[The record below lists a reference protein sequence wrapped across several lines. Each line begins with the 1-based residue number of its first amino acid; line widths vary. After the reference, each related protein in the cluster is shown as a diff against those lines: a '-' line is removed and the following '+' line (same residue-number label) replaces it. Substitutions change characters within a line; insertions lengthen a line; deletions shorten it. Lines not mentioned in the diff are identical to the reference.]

1 MEIGQARTSGGQT
14 LAELSAERPVL
25 LVCLRHL
32 GCAFAREALADLA
45 DQRQV
50 IGDAGATLVIAH
62 LDREEAAQ
70 PLFARYGLSD
80 VARVGDP
87 HAALYEA
94 CALTR
99 GGLPQLLTPY
109 VFWRWVSAALLRGHG
124 ASWTGADV
132 RRMPGAFLLEAGRI
146 TRAFRH
152 RTSAERPDYA
162 GLCRGEG
169 GRDSTS
175 PMR

>member
-1 MEIGQARTSGGQT
+1 MTSTGQT
-14 LAELSAERPVL
+14 LGELSAARPVL
-25 LVCLRHL
+25 LVCLRHM

-45 DQRQV
+45 EQRQV
-50 IGDAGATLVIAH
+50 IRDAGATLVIAH
-62 LDREEAAQ
+62 LDHDEAAQ

-80 VARVGDP
+80 VARVPDP

-99 GGLPQLLTPY
+99 GGLAQLLAPR

-124 ASWTGADV
+124 ASWTGADI
-132 RRMPGAFLLEAGRI
+132 RRMPGAFLIEAGRI

-152 RTSAERPDYA
+152 CTSADRPVYA
-162 GLCRGEG
+162 ALCRED
-169 GRDSTS
+169 RASTS
-175 PMR
+175 ASE